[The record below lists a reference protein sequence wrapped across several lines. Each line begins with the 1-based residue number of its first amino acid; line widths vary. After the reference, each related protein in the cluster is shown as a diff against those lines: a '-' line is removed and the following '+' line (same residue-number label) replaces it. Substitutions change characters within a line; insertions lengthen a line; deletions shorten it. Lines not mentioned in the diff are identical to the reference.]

1 MYKGIIFDLD
11 GTLLDTTEGVVNAV
25 ERTLFQLELIKPD
38 NLNLEQFVG
47 PPMQDSFQR
56 YFGMDKEEALK
67 AANIFRDNYKKKSLF
82 MAKVYDDVFNLL
94 ELLKNENYKIAIA
107 TNKSHENAIEILK
120 QFRIL
125 EYCDY
130 AAGSD
135 LDGKLK
141 KSDIINICIEQLKFR
156 SDELLYIG
164 DSSYDLK
171 GAKQSGLDFLGVT
184 YGFGFGKTESIDND
198 ECIAVCDSVMEI
210 IDFLKLS

>member
-1 MYKGIIFDLD
+1 
-11 GTLLDTTEGVVNAV
+11 
-25 ERTLFQLELIKPD
+25 
-38 NLNLEQFVG
+38 
-47 PPMQDSFQR
+47 
-56 YFGMDKEEALK
+56 
-67 AANIFRDNYKKKSLF
+67 

-141 KSDIINICIEQLKFR
+141 KSI
-156 SDELLYIG
+156 LLIYV
-164 DSSYDLK
+164 L
-171 GAKQSGLDFLGVT
+171 
-184 YGFGFGKTESIDND
+184 NN
-198 ECIAVCDSVMEI
+198 
-210 IDFLKLS
+210 